1 MTNGAVGTL
10 YAGSSYSGA
19 TVVDLTS
26 GYVEFQDASG
36 VRHICSTSA
45 FTGFDF
51 SEYSTPLDKKAKPGA
66 SIIVGGST
74 LTLVDIRDGL
84 LEYTDSSGA
93 GHVLPWGWSA
103 TLS

>member
-1 MTNGAVGTL
+1 MTNGSVGTL

-36 VRHICSTSA
+36 
-45 FTGFDF
+45 
-51 SEYSTPLDKKAKPGA
+51 
-66 SIIVGGST
+66 
-74 LTLVDIRDGL
+74 
-84 LEYTDSSGA
+84 A